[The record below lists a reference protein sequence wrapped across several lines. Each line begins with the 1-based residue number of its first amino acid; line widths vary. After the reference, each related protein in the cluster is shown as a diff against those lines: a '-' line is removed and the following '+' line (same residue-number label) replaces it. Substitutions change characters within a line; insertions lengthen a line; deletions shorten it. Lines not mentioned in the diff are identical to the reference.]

1 MDVAVLTFDGFNE
14 LDSFMAAALLNRL
27 SAEGVRAQIVSP
39 TPQVTSKNGV
49 QVMAQQGLAFAAEAD
64 AVIIGSGTR
73 SDAVSRDPAILRQ
86 LRLDPSRQL
95 IASQCSGA
103 FLLAALGLV
112 EPGRPVCTDLTSAP
126 LVKEMGFTVPGK
138 PFHVEGNVASAGGC
152 LSATYI
158 AAWIAARALGV
169 EAAERMIWGAA
180 PVGEKDAYVAQALS
194 AVRPFL
200 RMAEAA

>member
-1 MDVAVLTFDGFNE
+1 MDVAVLTFDAFNE
-14 LDSFMAAALLNRL
+14 LDSFIAAALLNRL

-39 TPQVTSKNGV
+39 TPQVVSKNGIV
-49 QVMAQQGLAFAAEAD
+49 VMAQQRLAFAAQAD
-64 AVIIGSGTR
+64 AVIIGSGIK
-73 SDAVSRDPAILRQ
+73 SDEIARDPAILRQ

-95 IASQCSGA
+95 IASQRSGA
-103 FLLAALGLV
+103 LVLAALGLV

-126 LVKEMGFTVPGK
+126 HVKAMGFTVPGK
-138 PFHVEGNVASAGGC
+138 AFHAEGNVASAGGC

-158 AAWIAARALGV
+158 AAWIAARAFGI